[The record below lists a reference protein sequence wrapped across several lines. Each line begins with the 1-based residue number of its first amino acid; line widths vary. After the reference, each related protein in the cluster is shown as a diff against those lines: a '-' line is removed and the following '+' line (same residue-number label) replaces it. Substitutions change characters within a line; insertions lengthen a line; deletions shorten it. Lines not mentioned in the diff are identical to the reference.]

1 MQINLNDTVMSA
13 LTSAAQLANTT
24 TEQFVVDLV
33 TKHVVKSEI
42 AKTKARLRDL
52 KATSGGEVL
61 SGRSKA
67 VLAVFEQQPQSTFRV
82 ADIVAAIPGSNIQ
95 YNGRVLTALF
105 KEGKIKRVG
114 HGEYQLA

>member
-1 MQINLNDTVMSA
+1 MQINLSDTVMSA

-42 AKTKARLRDL
+42 AQTKARLREL
-52 KATSGGEVL
+52 KATSGEVS
-61 SGRSKA
+61 SGRAKA
-67 VLAVFEQQPQSTFRV
+67 VLDVFAQQPQSTFRV
-82 ADIVAAIPGSNIQ
+82 ADIVSAIPGSNIQ

-114 HGEYQLA
+114 HGEYQIA